1 LGAFPRQNR
10 AILEEPV
17 MTDLALVPPPV
28 PPPPVP
34 PPVPPP
40 PIPPPLLPP
49 PIPLRLGA
57 TGCFTGRMR
66 AFRKIILR
74 GALLQVVTFGI
85 YRFWLTTDAR
95 RFLWANTE
103 IGGDSLEY
111 SGTAMELFLGFLMA
125 IALLVPVYVLLFVG
139 SLELGLVSRLSSVG
153 AFAFLAVFGQY
164 AYYRARRYR
173 LTRTVFRGIRFHQSG
188 SALAYALRSLLWGL
202 VTALTL
208 GLAYPWAQ
216 ASLERYKLAH
226 THYGGWHGSFAGSG
240 TRLFLRG
247 IGLWLLVIGAIVVII
262 VVGSMFVDR
271 AVLARLSAPAG
282 AKDPRAGFEV
292 MKLMGLG
299 CGLAVVVGLVYA
311 TLQAVVMRWWLEG
324 LRVGPLAVATTLQK
338 RRIFGAY
345 LRCLF
350 YAVLLMIALS
360 IVLSLGIG
368 TIAVAAKPP
377 DDVGQLVMV
386 GSGVVFYLVMALGV
400 WALYQMTIKLRVWR
414 LAVDSI
420 SLAGFEAIN
429 YVRADTS
436 LPSSAVGEGLADA
449 LGAGGI

>member
-1 LGAFPRQNR
+1 
-10 AILEEPV
+10 

-34 PPVPPP
+34 PPPA
-40 PIPPPLLPP
+40 LLPP

-66 AFRKIILR
+66 AFRRIILR

-125 IALLVPVYVLLFVG
+125 IALLVPVYVMLFVG

-188 SALAYALRSLLWGL
+188 SALAYALRSLVWGM
-202 VTALTL
+202 VTAATL

-226 THYGGWHGSFAGSG
+226 TYYGGWDGKFAGSG
-240 TRLFLRG
+240 TRLFVRG
-247 IGLWLLVIGAIVVII
+247 IGLWLVLIAAIVAVG
-262 VVGSMFVDR
+262 VVGSMFID
-271 AVLARLSAPAG
+271 AAALARLSTPAG
-282 AKDPRAGFEV
+282 AKDPRAGLEV
-292 MKLMGLG
+292 IKLMGLG
-299 CGLAVVVGLVYA
+299 FGLAVVSGLVY
-311 TLQAVVMRWWLEG
+311 TMLQAIVMRWWLEG
-324 LRVGPLAVATTLQK
+324 LRIGPLAVATTLQK
-338 RRIFGAY
+338 RRILGAY
-345 LRCLF
+345 LRCF
-350 YAVLLMIALS
+350 WYAMLLMIALS
-360 IVLSLGIG
+360 IVMSLGIG
-368 TIAVAAKPP
+368 TIAVAVKPP
-377 DDVGQLVMV
+377 DDVGQLVMI
-386 GSGVVFYLVMALGV
+386 GWGVVFYLVMALGV
-400 WALYQMTIKLRVWR
+400 WVLYQTTIKLRVWR

-420 SLAGFEAIN
+420 SLAGFEAIA

-436 LPSSAVGEGLADA
+436 LPSSAMGEGLADA

>member
-1 LGAFPRQNR
+1 
-10 AILEEPV
+10 
-17 MTDLALVPPPV
+17 MSDLALVPPPV

-34 PPVPPP
+34 PPPPP
-40 PIPPPLLPP
+40 ALLPP

-66 AFRKIILR
+66 AFRRIILR

-95 RFLWANTE
+95 RGGGANTE

-139 SLELGLVSRLSSVG
+139 SLEFGLVSQLSSVG

-188 SALAYALRSLLWGL
+188 SALAYALRSLAWGML
-202 VTALTL
+202 TALTL

-216 ASLERYKLAH
+216 ASFERYKLAH
-226 THYGGWHGSFAGSG
+226 THYGGWDGKFAGSG
-240 TRLFLRG
+240 ARLFLRG
-247 IGLWLLVIGAIVVII
+247 IGLWLMLIAAM
-262 VVGSMFVDR
+262 VGFGIAVSQFVDQDAFTR
-271 AVLARLSAPAG
+271 ATTRAGSSNRDVGIAVLKLAGLSLGLMAVAAG
-282 AKDPRAGFEV
+282 AFT
-292 MKLMGLG
+292 M
-299 CGLAVVVGLVYA
+299 
-311 TLQAVVMRWWLEG
+311 LQSIVMRWWLDG
-324 LRVGPLAVATTLQK
+324 LRIGPLAVATTLRK
-338 RRIFGAY
+338 RTIIAAY

-350 YAVLLMIALS
+350 YAVLLMIVLS
-360 IVLSLGIG
+360 IVMSLAIG
-368 TIAVAAKPP
+368 TIAVALKPP

-386 GSGVVFYLVMALGV
+386 GSGVVAYLLMALGV
-400 WALYQMTIKLRVWR
+400 WVLYQTTVKLRVWR

-420 SLAGFEAIN
+420 SLAGFEAIA
-429 YVRADTS
+429 YVRADAS